1 MGSDEASLQSLV
13 GEEGEAMVAQ
23 RGTSQAWLKYGKG
36 LLAAALVLSAFASG
50 AAFAKNT
57 YDVPTRSSG
66 VDRAV
71 GLVSTKEEAA
81 AMLSAAT
88 AGKPQWVIDAIF
100 AQVRDGT
107 ITQGPLLELQQYLNA
122 TPTVKTALVGEIA
135 ASVQARTA
143 PANAASIRE
152 SHVPPPANNSENH
165 TCLDV
170 QAWHAAF
177 IQYPAWRKYSQSTQD
192 SVFTSLFSWVGVTN
206 RFYVEFGFNQLGYL
220 GIGKPSG
227 PNSQWIDDHNTAS
240 GANTALMHFDW
251 GWKGLLMDGGF
262 EFEPDNLHKE
272 WITPGNIA
280 SLFQKYNVP
289 QRVDYVS
296 IDIDSCDLWV
306 FVGLIKGPGNFRP
319 RVLTVEYNSNYP
331 LESSRTNRCVDAD
344 GKPYFFKNDNMY
356 GASLGA
362 LHKAAEMLNYTMVY
376 TTRGFDVFLVDN
388 ALICPG
394 TELPLETFRFD
405 TSIPAHVPGDGVSR
419 QVAPEE
425 RTHWVVNY
433 TGQDYHVNNV
443 SDISV

>member
-1 MGSDEASLQSLV
+1 
-13 GEEGEAMVAQ
+13 
-23 RGTSQAWLKYGKG
+23 
-36 LLAAALVLSAFASG
+36 
-50 AAFAKNT
+50 
-57 YDVPTRSSG
+57 
-66 VDRAV
+66 
-71 GLVSTKEEAA
+71 
-81 AMLSAAT
+81 MLSAAT
-88 AGKPQWVIDAIF
+88 AGKPQYVIDEIF
-100 AQVRDGT
+100 TQVRDGT

-135 ASVQARTA
+135 ASVQAVQARTA

-177 IQYPAWRKYSQSTQD
+177 IQYPAWRKYSQSNQD

-206 RFYVEFGFNQLGYL
+206 KFYVEFGFNQLGYL
-220 GIGKPSG
+220 GNGKPSG
-227 PNSQWIDDHNTAS
+227 PNSQWIDDHNIAS

-306 FVGLIKGPGNFRP
+306 YVGLIKGPGNFRP
-319 RVLTVEYNSNYP
+319 RVLTVEYNPNYP
-331 LESSRTNRCVDAD
+331 VESSRTNRCVDAD
-344 GKPYFFKNDNMY
+344 GKPYFFKNDAMY

-376 TTRGFDVFLVDN
+376 ATRGFDVFLVDK

-425 RTHWVVNY
+425 WTHWVVNY
-433 TGQDYHVNNV
+433 TGQDYPVNEI